1 MEAIF
6 HAPIPELLKLIGLK
20 GNANNGKIGSIAT
33 NIKDRAPA
41 TPVVINAAKLQR
53 LIFNDGHE
61 PLLIDIFIPNELRN
75 AIIVI
80 AIGITMNK

>member
-6 HAPIPELLKLIGLK
+6 HTPIPELLKLIGLK
-20 GNANNGKIGSIAT
+20 GKANNGKNGSIPT

-41 TPVVINAAKLQR
+41 TPVVINADKLQR
-53 LIFNDGHE
+53 FIFNDGHE
-61 PLLIDIFIPNELRN
+61 PLLIDILIPNELRN

-80 AIGITMNK
+80 ASGITMNK